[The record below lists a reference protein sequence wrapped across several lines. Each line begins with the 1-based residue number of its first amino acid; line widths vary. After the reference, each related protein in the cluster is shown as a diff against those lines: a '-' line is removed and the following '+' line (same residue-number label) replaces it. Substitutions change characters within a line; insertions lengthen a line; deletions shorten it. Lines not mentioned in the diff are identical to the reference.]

1 MKPIPILIFS
11 LLLSGCGTVT
21 TLTNSDKDVA
31 ANLKKRGTY
40 CETLPRIY
48 SGVSYD
54 LCSLHSNPNVTF
66 VDVFVALYL
75 IDIAAS
81 AVGDTLALPY
91 SIYAQSNYSNIKIN
105 GRQ

>member
-1 MKPIPILIFS
+1 
-11 LLLSGCGTVT
+11 LSGCGTVT
-21 TLTNSDKDVA
+21 TLTNSDESVA
-31 ANLKKRGTY
+31 ANLKNRGTY
-40 CETLPRIY
+40 CETLPRVY

-54 LCSLHSNPNVTF
+54 ICSLHSNPNATY
-66 VDVFVALYL
+66 VDVIVALYL

-91 SIYAQSNYSNIKIN
+91 SIYAQSKYNYIKID